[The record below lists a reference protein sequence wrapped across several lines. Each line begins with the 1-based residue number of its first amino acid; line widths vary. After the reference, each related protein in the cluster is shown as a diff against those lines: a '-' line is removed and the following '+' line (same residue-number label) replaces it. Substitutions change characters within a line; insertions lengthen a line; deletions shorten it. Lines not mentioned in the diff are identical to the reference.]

1 MKTHKNISL
10 ISLRNKCLF
19 LLLIFLIFSCTS
31 KSKTKESEV
40 IKEIPLKQPNT
51 ISNKKIKYL
60 KEQDL
65 ISYIT
70 TANKVV
76 PKRTIGVPFDTL
88 QYDKAIAY
96 DFEGN
101 DEPYSSIVDPNGK
114 FVPVVLKQ
122 QFLTQ
127 PQTDRILAKL
137 TKINTY
143 GEVYASCFTPH
154 FALLLFRK
162 NKIVD
167 KINVCLD
174 CNYLISDI
182 EIPAE
187 NHYKAKIGKDFE
199 YSLVGFSKSG
209 KKAIIDLCR
218 ELDFYYGKIEIK

>member
-1 MKTHKNISL
+1 MIL
-10 ISLRNKCLF
+10 LF
-19 LLLIFLIFSCTS
+19 LSCTS

-40 IKEIPLKQPNT
+40 KKEIPLKQPSAL
-51 ISNKKIKYL
+51 SNKNKKYL
-60 KEQDL
+60 REQDL

-70 TANKVV
+70 TADKVI
-76 PKRTIGVPFDTL
+76 PKRTIGAPFDTL
-88 QYDKAIAY
+88 QFDKAIAY

-101 DEPYSSIVDPNGK
+101 DEPYSRIVDKNGK

-127 PQTDRILAKL
+127 AQTDRILSKL
-137 TKINTY
+137 TKISTY
-143 GEVYASCFTPH
+143 GKAQAFCFTPH
-154 FALLLFRK
+154 FALLLFRE

-167 KINVCLD
+167 QINVCLD

-182 EIPAE
+182 KIPAE

-199 YSLVGFSKSG
+199 YPLAGFSKSG
-209 KKAIIDLCR
+209 KKGIIDLCK